1 MVLGLGLGQGVVWL
15 GLAGL
20 GLGAAWILTWNWAGI
35 SSHTFNEN
43 SKLMK
48 MPFEG
53 VLTVLSESFDRNVSI
68 LVTGAGLGVG
78 GLGLGLRLALGL
90 GVGGAFC
97 VWLGWARL
105 GRVPPQD

>member
-1 MVLGLGLGQGVVWL
+1 MWL

-78 GLGLGLRLALGL
+78 GAGAAPGAGAGGGGCFLRLAGL
-90 GVGGAFC
+90 GSAGKGA
-97 VWLGWARL
+97 
-105 GRVPPQD
+105 PPGLAP